1 MRSTEI
7 YKNDSYKLLE
17 EKNLLNLPINLDE
30 LANKLDIEVKYS
42 PLKSDVS
49 GKINYNSIDDNVI
62 IHINSNEYELRQRFS
77 LAHELSHYIYDI
89 NFNEDIEIEDN
100 DKTLFRKDVIN
111 PIEKRANKYAEKLL
125 MPKKLFVA
133 EINTIKDNLFP
144 DTDNKIGIPNIYKLV
159 EELSSKFK
167 VSKPAVIIRL
177 HSIGKIKDPIKKKL
191 FDYHYA

>member
-17 EKNLLNLPINLDE
+17 DCGLLDLPIDLDS
-30 LANKLDIEVKYS
+30 LAKRLDIDVNYS
-42 PLKSDVS
+42 TLKSNIS
-49 GKINYNSIDDNVI
+49 GKITYNTIDDNVI

-89 NFNEDIEIEDN
+89 NFSEDVEIEDT

-125 MPKKLFVA
+125 MPKKLFVI
-133 EINTIKDNLFP
+133 ETNKIKDSLFP
-144 DTDNKIGIPNIYKLV
+144 DTDNKIGIPKIYKLV
-159 EELSSKFK
+159 EELSNTFK

-177 HSIGKIKDPIKKKL
+177 HSIGKIKDTVKKKL
-191 FDYHYA
+191 FNYHY